1 MRSFCLI
8 LAVLLAG
15 CGTTGHHSAAK
26 STGWSTLR
34 AGPFNMDM
42 PVDLR
47 KTSTTRT
54 DSYFAEFQGKG
65 LLISFDYGSN
75 ANDFSDWP
83 PSTEYQLLTIDGK
96 AARIGTVEKGYRPGF
111 KFTTQVAFRETGGK
125 FLTITAACETK
136 ADVARAKKVFRSVKF
151 NPTGP

>member
-1 MRSFCLI
+1 MRSLCLI
-8 LAVLLAG
+8 LAFLLVG
-15 CGTTGHHSAAK
+15 CGTTRHSAN
-26 STGWSTLR
+26 TGGWSTCH
-34 AGPFNMDM
+34 AGPFNLDM
-42 PVDLR
+42 PLDMR

-65 LLISFDYGSN
+65 LLISFDYGTS

-83 PSTEYQLLTIDGK
+83 PATEYQLVTIDGRN
-96 AARIGTVEKGYRPGF
+96 ARIGTVNKGYRPGY
-111 KFTTQVAFRETGGK
+111 KFTSQVAFRETGGK

-136 ADVARAKKVFRSVKF
+136 ADLARAKKVFRSVKF